1 MVYTWVYHAR
11 GFQYDI
17 MHLQSMSTDW
27 HPGGVLLYGE
37 YNTLSYSS
45 NESSCLCK
53 SCVLLYLFMT
63 RSNTS
68 HMQVFWNR
76 ATPSHHPFLDRFSH
90 EINCPAIGVPSCYE
104 ISWYLFTTR
113 NKPNHFLGT
122 PKQMVNG
129 RGQSPDDDLEQQD
142 DRWIRLLWGDAST
155 GGWMKLENMV
165 NRGLACDFGLL
176 LMIFLVDD
184 GNGSI
189 IKLEYLSSN
198 FRFDEIRQLELSILL
213 IVFTLMFWKL
223 LEHGTW
229 IFLIYE

>member
-1 MVYTWVYHAR
+1 
-11 GFQYDI
+11 
-17 MHLQSMSTDW
+17 
-27 HPGGVLLYGE
+27 
-37 YNTLSYSS
+37 
-45 NESSCLCK
+45 
-53 SCVLLYLFMT
+53 
-63 RSNTS
+63 
-68 HMQVFWNR
+68 
-76 ATPSHHPFLDRFSH
+76 
-90 EINCPAIGVPSCYE
+90 
-104 ISWYLFTTR
+104 
-113 NKPNHFLGT
+113 
-122 PKQMVNG
+122 MVNG

>member
-1 MVYTWVYHAR
+1 M
-11 GFQYDI
+11 
-17 MHLQSMSTDW
+17 
-27 HPGGVLLYGE
+27 
-37 YNTLSYSS
+37 
-45 NESSCLCK
+45 
-53 SCVLLYLFMT
+53 
-63 RSNTS
+63 
-68 HMQVFWNR
+68 
-76 ATPSHHPFLDRFSH
+76 
-90 EINCPAIGVPSCYE
+90 
-104 ISWYLFTTR
+104 TR